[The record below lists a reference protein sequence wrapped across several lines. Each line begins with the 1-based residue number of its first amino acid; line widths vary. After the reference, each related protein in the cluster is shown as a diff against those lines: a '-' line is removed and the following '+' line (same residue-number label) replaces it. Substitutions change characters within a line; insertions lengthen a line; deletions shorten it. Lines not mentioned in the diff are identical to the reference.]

1 MKQKGVNSLYNFEK
15 VLDLIEEGVIVIDNN
30 GFIKIYNS
38 LARNVFGLSPDLG
51 KGHKSGQ
58 IKDGDVVIIVD
69 NLLGGDD
76 GDLEPETLS
85 LIGIDPNEIKKG
97 DALIAIGKKGGRPG
111 TGKMRRLDTD
121 KTSVD
126 ILVLREKIGGL
137 NIEGTIDFV
146 NRCLSIKT
154 GSEAFDYFYSWCAGH
169 MVILDPDTLEVKF
182 YQAKGYTA
190 RKEEIK
196 KVLKGYRYG
205 SKGKDIK
212 PIKIINRHISELHTC
227 SFIINELLEVAK
239 GKETQVKAMES
250 TLNGIPVRCS
260 IYPIEEKYERQGA
273 MLKILDI
280 TELNELRQN
289 TRTGREYQEIEK
301 IQDAAFKD
309 IIYVSSIMKK
319 TIEMAK
325 RISETNSTVLLQGES
340 GTGKGM
346 FAEAVHKASARRNN
360 SFVYINCA
368 SIPENLI
375 ESELFGHEKGSFTG
389 AYCQKIGKFEIADNG
404 TIFLDEIG
412 EIPYTI
418 QAKLLHVLQNRSF
431 TRVGGLKDINVDVR
445 IISASNKD
453 LKNLV
458 EKGKFREDLF
468 YRLNV
473 FPIVI
478 PPLRERTKD
487 IYHLVR
493 HMLPLLCDKCGKD
506 IEYIPEDFFKA
517 LYDYHWPGN
526 IRELENI
533 LERAITLTSGK
544 TLFPYSLPDYI
555 FNGDGAEAVGT
566 EKKELVEI
574 LRISR
579 MKDILHE
586 AEEKAIEMAL
596 EVCNGKKKD
605 AYELLGIG
613 KTSFFNKHKK
623 IRKGSE

>member
-1 MKQKGVNSLYNFEK
+1 MYNYEK

-58 IKDGDVVIIVD
+58 IRDGDVIIIVD

-76 GDLEPETLS
+76 GELDPDALK
-85 LIGIDPNEIKKG
+85 LIGIDPKELKKG
-97 DALIAIGKKGGRPG
+97 DAFIAIGKKGSPPG
-111 TGKMRRLDTD
+111 SGKLKRIDQD
-121 KTSVD
+121 KLSPD
-126 ILVLREKIGGL
+126 MLELREKIGRL
-137 NIEGTIDFV
+137 DIEGTIDFV
-146 NRCLSIKT
+146 NKCLSIKI
-154 GSEAFDYFYSWCAGH
+154 GGEKFDYYYSWCAGH
-169 MVILDPDTLEVKF
+169 MVILDSDTLEVKF

-196 KVLKGYRYG
+196 KILKGYRYG

-227 SFIINELLEVAK
+227 SFVINELLEVAK

-260 IYPIEEKYERQGA
+260 IYPIEEDNERHGA
-273 MLKILDI
+273 MLKIQDI
-280 TELNELRQN
+280 TELNELRRN
-289 TRTGREYQEIEK
+289 TRDSKEYEEIEK
-301 IQDAAFKD
+301 IQEAAFKD
-309 IIYVSSIMKK
+309 IIHVSSIMKK

-346 FAEAVHKASARRNN
+346 FAEAIHKAGSRRNN
-360 SFVYINCA
+360 SFVYVNCA
-368 SIPENLI
+368 SIPDNLI

-389 AYCQKIGKFEIADNG
+389 AYCQKIGKFEIADKG

-412 EIPYTI
+412 EVPYTI
-418 QAKLLHVLQNRSF
+418 QAKLLHVLQNKSF
-431 TRVGGLKDINVDVR
+431 TRVGGIKEINVDVR

-453 LKNLV
+453 LKSLV
-458 EKGKFREDLF
+458 EQGKFREDLF

-493 HMLPLLCDKCGKD
+493 HMLPLICDKCGKD
-506 IEYIPEDFFKA
+506 IEYIPEDFLKA
-517 LYDYHWPGN
+517 LYDYRWPGN

-533 LERAITLTSGK
+533 LERTVALTSGK
-544 TLFPYSLPDYI
+544 TLFTYSLPDYI
-555 FNGDGAEAVGT
+555 FKGGGT
-566 EKKELVEI
+566 EASAAEKRELVEI
-574 LRISR
+574 LHISK
-579 MKDILHE
+579 MKDILQE
-586 AEEKAIEMAL
+586 AERKAIEKAL

-605 AYELLGIG
+605 AYELLDIG
-613 KTSFFNKHKK
+613 KTSFFNKYKK
-623 IRKGSE
+623 IEKGSKL

>member
-1 MKQKGVNSLYNFEK
+1 MYSFEK

-38 LARNVFGLSPDLG
+38 LARDVFGLSPDPG
-51 KGHKSGQ
+51 RGHNGGQ
-58 IKDGDVVIIVD
+58 IKEGDIVIIVD

-76 GDLEPETLS
+76 GDLEPDNLRM
-85 LIGIDPNEIKKG
+85 IGIDPNDVKKG
-97 DALIAIGKKGGRPG
+97 DAIIAIGKVDGRPG
-111 TGKMRRLDTD
+111 TGTIKSIDTD
-121 KTSVD
+121 KMAVNTIELKD
-126 ILVLREKIGGL
+126 RTGGLDIGGA
-137 NIEGTIDFV
+137 IDLE
-146 NRCLSIKT
+146 NRCLSIRV
-154 GSEAFDYFYSWCAGH
+154 GDEEFNYFYSWCAGH
-169 MVILDPDTLEVKF
+169 MVILDSDTLEVKF
-182 YQAKGYTA
+182 YQSKGYTA

-196 KVLKGYRYG
+196 RILKGHRYG
-205 SKGKDIK
+205 RKGKDVN
-212 PIKIINRHISELHTC
+212 PIKIINRHISEIHTC

-260 IYPIEEKYERQGA
+260 IYPIEEKYERLGA
-273 MLKILDI
+273 MLKITDI

-289 TRTGREYQEIEK
+289 NRDNKDHKEIEK
-301 IQDAAFKD
+301 LQDAAFKD
-309 IIYVSSIMKK
+309 IICASGIMKK

-346 FAEAVHKASARRNN
+346 FAEAIHKASSRRNN

-368 SIPENLI
+368 SIPDNLI

-418 QAKLLHVLQNRSF
+418 QAKLLHVLQNKCF
-431 TRVGGLKDINVDVR
+431 TRVGGVKEINVNVR

-453 LKNLV
+453 LRELV

-478 PPLRERTKD
+478 PPLRERAKD

-493 HMLPLLCDKCGKD
+493 HMLPLMCEKCGKD
-506 IEYIPEDFFKA
+506 IEYIPEDFYKA

-533 LERAITLTSGK
+533 LERAITLTTGK
-544 TLFPYSLPDYI
+544 TLFTYNLPDYI
-555 FNGDGAEAVGT
+555 FKSAGSESTGQQ
-566 EKKELVEI
+566 KRELVEV

-579 MKDILHE
+579 MKDILDE

-613 KTSFFNKHKK
+613 KTSFFNKHKRIK
-623 IRKGSE
+623 DGSK